1 LLGGAIVTTNLE
13 RIQKELV
20 EAMKS
25 KDQLR
30 LDVLRGIKTAIKIKE
45 VEKVRQLS
53 DAEVQQVFQ
62 TLVKQRKDSIEQFT
76 KGGRL
81 DLVVREESELRI
93 LEGYLP
99 PPVQVAEI
107 STMVD
112 QAIKELNA
120 SSSKDVG
127 RIMKSVME
135 RFSGRVVDGKVVN
148 QIVRDRLAS
157 ENIS

>member
-1 LLGGAIVTTNLE
+1 MTTNLE